1 MDGATPL
8 TNMAAKNKIER
19 EWVPSCFLV
28 MHDRTVSTTIRY
40 TPMHIQRAD
49 VAYFSTIKI
58 YGRSPV
64 NPVWSTESE
73 ALHLDS
79 VFHVDSA
86 KIAAD
91 LGVEKLLAYG
101 EAFNWTPDMPPP
113 TPNVAM
119 PVHMH
124 FSSTDGSM
132 FGHLASFFIF
142 GAPRSVQRGDFYYEN
157 FPGARLDADHHI
169 SAFVINPFVRPGR
182 FRVIV
187 VDADQGR
194 WESPEISIKG
204 KGVAE
209 WTSIGSGCLQSKKP
223 VGIIVKSDLKTSAFF
238 ATRTADGKM
247 IGLDHGHPFLAQVLD
262 HQ

>member
-1 MDGATPL
+1 MPKAPKP
-8 TNMAAKNKIER
+8 AR

-28 MHDRTVSTTIRY
+28 MHSPSVSTSLRY
-40 TPMHIQRAD
+40 SPMHIQRAD
-49 VAYFSTIKI
+49 VSYFSEIKI
-58 YGRSPV
+58 YGRNPV
-64 NPVWSTESE
+64 NPIWTAASD
-73 ALHLDS
+73 AMHLDD
-79 VFHVDSA
+79 VFAVDSA

-101 EAFNWTPDMPPP
+101 EAFNHAPDMAPP

-124 FSSTDGSM
+124 FSSTDCSM

-142 GAPRSVQRGDFYYEN
+142 GAPRSVERGEFYYEN
-157 FPGARLDADHHI
+157 FPGARVDADHHI
-169 SAFVINPFVRPGR
+169 SAFIINPFVRTGK
-182 FRVIV
+182 FRIII
-187 VDADQGR
+187 VDAEQGR
-194 WESPEISIKG
+194 WESPESTVKG

-209 WTSIGSGCLQSKKP
+209 WTSIGSDCPRSRNP